1 MKGTFRVSMTNKDG
15 EQVHIGTTHEVNIDI
30 ESRPAL
36 HDFRP
41 LERRVIALAGSS
53 LDNIAA
59 LSPIG
64 IGGHVYGV
72 LRNRR
77 ETPLW
82 SMGSPAPQANRQ
94 MRYYTQAMAH
104 REALVG
110 ILRRID
116 AEQQAY
122 TGTAPGRHLVQLVQM
137 ARQQCDD
144 PAIESLLHGFIKGA
158 YPLGSWTK
166 AQRLIREYDEERIHV
181 QL

>member
-30 ESRPAL
+30 ESRPAA

-104 REALVG
+104 REELVG
-110 ILRRID
+110 TLRRID

-122 TGTAPGRHLVQLVQM
+122 TGTSPGKHLVQLVQQ

-144 PAIESLLHGFIKGA
+144 HAIESLLHGFIKGA
-158 YPLGSWTK
+158 YPLGSWAK